1 MPMERQFDPLTT
13 LVQAGFYLYHYFHDK
28 GGEAQK
34 LLEVIEATHLRNLE
48 GISPKLTSAKTIPTG
63 GQYSFYLPAGVSLK
77 EFVDR
82 KPYFETFTGGI
93 VEIYPPSGPRLI
105 MQVHHMEFP
114 DLIPFTLELPQGM
127 LAPLPIGM
135 APDGEILWIDLADL
149 PHVLI
154 GGLPGYGKTS
164 WLVGATVALKAAG
177 VEVCA
182 IDRKR
187 IDFPPLSPW
196 INVAESEEDAL
207 ALVQTL
213 LKENER
219 RQKILYA
226 AKARK
231 IQEYTG
237 GDLPYMCLI
246 VDEAAAVE
254 NKATYEGIDSLARL
268 ARATGI
274 SILLAT
280 QKPSAKLWDQ
290 TFSNTRDMMAGRI
303 SFYVSDYMMSQII
316 LGKGNTAGARL
327 PLVKGRAA
335 TVFGDRERIVQTMFL
350 PGREAEG
357 VLESLGRGP
366 YFDSIEAAEIKKP
379 KRGRPRKQ

>member
-1 MPMERQFDPLTT
+1 
-13 LVQAGFYLYHYFHDK
+13 
-28 GGEAQK
+28 
-34 LLEVIEATHLRNLE
+34 
-48 GISPKLTSAKTIPTG
+48 
-63 GQYSFYLPAGVSLK
+63 
-77 EFVDR
+77 
-82 KPYFETFTGGI
+82 
-93 VEIYPPSGPRLI
+93 

-114 DLIPFTLELPQGM
+114 ALIDFSLNLPEGM
-127 LAPLPIGM
+127 QAPLPIGM
-135 APDGEILWIDLADL
+135 APDGEILWIDLASL

-187 IDFPPLSPW
+187 IDFPPLSKW
-196 INVAESEEDAL
+196 INVAESEEEAL
-207 ALVQTL
+207 ALVQML

-219 RQKILYA
+219 RQEILYQ

-231 IQEYTG
+231 IQEYQG

-246 VDEAAAVE
+246 VDEAAAIE
-254 NKATYEGIDSLARL
+254 TKATYEGIDSLARL

-327 PLVKGRAA
+327 PLIKGRAA

-350 PGREAEG
+350 PGEQAEAA
-357 VLESLGRGP
+357 LEALGQKP
-366 YFDSIEAAEIKKP
+366 YFENIEPQEIKKP
-379 KRGRPRKQ
+379 KRGRPKKCKQESS